1 MAVNERLGHFP
12 IRNGQ
17 SEFENRCRMAKQT
30 DSPNKDKAE
39 ETVDVRVDEELSAEE
54 LEDVSGGSGSG
65 KRSAFN
71 NAQQSWQATID

>member
-1 MAVNERLGHFP
+1 
-12 IRNGQ
+12 
-17 SEFENRCRMAKQT
+17 MAKQT
-30 DSPNKDKAE
+30 DSPTKDEAE

-71 NAQQSWQATID
+71 NAQQPWQATID

>member
-1 MAVNERLGHFP
+1 
-12 IRNGQ
+12 
-17 SEFENRCRMAKQT
+17 MAKQT
-30 DSPNKDKAE
+30 DSPTKDKAE
-39 ETVDVRVDEELSAEE
+39 ETVDVRVDEELSTEE